1 MKQVKQEKQQYY
13 NISKLLKT
21 NATYRI
27 VFGERSNGKTFQ
39 IILHGLKRNIEN
51 GTQIAILRRWKEDF
65 KLKYA
70 STYFDSLVCDGEGKN
85 HVAELTGGK
94 YDKIVYDSG
103 KWYLAKYDEEQNKN
117 IYAPEPLAYAFAL
130 SDMEH
135 GKGNSYPMI
144 RIIFLDEFMTR
155 KIYLPDEF
163 VLFMNN
169 ISTIV
174 RSRNDVEI
182 FMAANTVS
190 QYCPYFEEMGLTHV
204 RQMKQGDIDIYKYG
218 NSKLK
223 VAVEY
228 ADSPSTGK
236 PSDVYFAFD
245 NPKLQMITGGKW
257 ELDIYPHLQTK
268 YKDSEVQFRY
278 FVIFK
283 EHILQCN
290 IVARNNEMFTFIHKK
305 TTELK
310 DQDKDIIFTTEADQ
324 RNNYMGRLTKPTNK
338 LGKKLLWFFVVNKVF
353 YASNE
358 VGEIMNNY
366 LNWSN
371 NLQKM

>member
-1 MKQVKQEKQQYY
+1 MKKIEQEQEFY

-21 NATYRI
+21 KARYFM

-39 IILHGLKRNIEN
+39 ILLHGLKKYLQD
-51 GTQIAILRRWKEDF
+51 GSQIAVIRRWKEDF
-65 KLKYA
+65 KIKRA
-70 STYFDSLVCDGEGKN
+70 SAYFNNLVCDAKEHN
-85 HVAELTGGK
+85 HVIELTNGEWSTIT
-94 YDKIVYDSG
+94 YDAG
-103 KWYLAKYDEEQNKN
+103 KWYLSNYDKKEQKY
-117 IYAPEPLAYAFAL
+117 ITAPDPFAYAFAL

-135 GKGNSYPMI
+135 EKGNSYPYI
-144 RIIFLDEFMTR
+144 RTIFFDEFMTR
-155 KIYLPDEF
+155 SIYLPDEF
-163 VLFMNN
+163 VLFMNT

-174 RSRNDVEI
+174 RSRDNADI
-182 FMAANTVS
+182 YMAANTIS
-190 QYCPYFEEMGLTHV
+190 QYCPYFEEMGLNHV
-204 RQMKQGDIDIYKYG
+204 RQMKQGDIDVYKYG
-218 NSKLK
+218 ESGLT

-228 ADSPSTGK
+228 SDSPSTGK
-236 PSDVYFAFD
+236 ASDVYFAFD
-245 NPKLQMITGGKW
+245 NPKLQMITGGAW

-268 YKDSEVQFRY
+268 YKDNEVKFRY

-290 IVARNNEMFTFIHKK
+290 IVARDNEMFTFIHKK

-324 RNNYMGRLTKPTNK
+324 RNNYLGRLTKPTNK

-353 YASNE
+353 YATNE

>member
-1 MKQVKQEKQQYY
+1 MKKEKPKQEFYDMT
-13 NISKLLKT
+13 KLLNT
-21 NATYRI
+21 NATYRM

-39 IILHGLKRNIEN
+39 ILLYGLKKNIED
-51 GTQIAILRRWKEDF
+51 GSQIAIIRRWKEDF
-65 KLKYA
+65 KIKYA
-70 STYFDSLVCDGEGKN
+70 AAYFDNLVYDGTGRN
-85 HVAELTGGK
+85 HVKELTGGK
-94 YDKIVYDSG
+94 YDKILYDSG
-103 KWYLAKYDEEQNKN
+103 KWYLAKYDREQEKN

-135 GKGNSYPMI
+135 GKGNSYPLI
-144 RIIFLDEFMTR
+144 KTIFFDEFMTK

-163 VLFMNN
+163 VVTMNV

-174 RSRNDVEI
+174 RHRDNVSI

-257 ELDIYPHLQTK
+257 ELDIYPHLETK
-268 YKDSEVQFRY
+268 FEHKDIQFIY

-283 EHILQCN
+283 DTVLQCN
-290 IVARNNEMFTFIHKK
+290 VIIKENETFTFIHKK
-305 TTELK
+305 TTEL
-310 DQDKDIIFTTEADQ
+310 QAPDKDLIFTTDSKPQ
-324 RNNYMGRLTKPTNK
+324 NNYMGRLTKPTNN
-338 LGKKLLWFFVVNKVF
+338 LVKKLYWFFVVNKVF
-353 YASNE
+353 YSTNE

-371 NLQKM
+371 NMQKL